1 LSKAFTNEDDA
12 GDDPVLPRPVSL
24 LPPGARNFVTARGA
38 EQLQS
43 ELTRLLQVVRPPL
56 ASRTDDADAKRE
68 LQALDQQIFDLQAS
82 QRSAEV
88 VNPPPPPHDTVLF
101 GATVTVR
108 ENNGTESVYRIVGVD
123 EADFDRGW
131 ISWLS
136 PIARALVNAKVGQRV
151 SFKTPRGFSDLEIVR
166 VAYE

>member
-1 LSKAFTNEDDA
+1 M
-12 GDDPVLPRPVSL
+12 
-24 LPPGARNFVTARGA
+24 
-38 EQLQS
+38 
-43 ELTRLLQVVRPPL
+43 
-56 ASRTDDADAKRE
+56 
-68 LQALDQQIFDLQAS
+68 
-82 QRSAEV
+82 
-88 VNPPPPPHDTVLF
+88 LF

-151 SFKTPRGFSDLEIVR
+151 SFKTPRGFSDLEIVK
-166 VAYE
+166 VSYE

>member
-1 LSKAFTNEDDA
+1 MSKAFTKEDDA
-12 GDDPVLPRPVSL
+12 GEEPVQIQPVSL
-24 LPPGARNFVTARGA
+24 LPPGARNFVTPRGA
-38 EQLQS
+38 AQLRS
-43 ELTRLLQVVRPPL
+43 DLARLLQVERPPL
-56 ASRTDDADAKRE
+56 AGRPDDTDAKRE
-68 LQALDQQIFDLQAS
+68 LQVLDQRIFFLQAS
-82 QRSAEV
+82 LQSAEV